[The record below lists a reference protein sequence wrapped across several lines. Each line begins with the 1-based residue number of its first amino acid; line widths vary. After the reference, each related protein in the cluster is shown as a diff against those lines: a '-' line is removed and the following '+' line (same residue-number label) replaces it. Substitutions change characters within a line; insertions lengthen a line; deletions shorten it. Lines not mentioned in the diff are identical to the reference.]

1 MARERPPRR
10 CSGAAE
16 EKRRLRRPPF
26 SSRATGGPAPAR
38 HTQPR
43 ARYQPPRSQ
52 RARPAAASSGSAWG
66 ASAAAAR
73 TVGTDMPPPPRPA
86 ACRAAARATRRV
98 PRCTRAWLSVCVCAA
113 VCGRE
118 AAWMRAGGRAS
129 VRQAAAG
136 CGGALKNCLIAL
148 GPWDPRA
155 GCGWKGY
162 PAPLLHAAALRAAN
176 TPSMVAA
183 CRVAAC
189 NGVAAGRRSQPAQ
202 SWHFGGHGARAK
214 RRRDGAAVAARV
226 RVTSDEGTG
235 ATGDLAFRTRSDEG
249 CPVKEAATSVEFLTP
264 YYRPLCRCLAALA
277 RVQGVRGHST
287 SIA

>member
-118 AAWMRAGGRAS
+118 AAQARGGAREC
-129 VRQAAAG
+129 QAG
-136 CGGALKNCLIAL
+136 CCWLRWRTEELPHRPWAVGPTGGVRLERVPCTALA
-148 GPWDPRA
+148 R
-155 GCGWKGY
+155 
-162 PAPLLHAAALRAAN
+162 
-176 TPSMVAA
+176 
-183 CRVAAC
+183 
-189 NGVAAGRRSQPAQ
+189 RRSQGCEHTLNGGRMQ
-202 SWHFGGHGARAK
+202 SGGVQRRGSWQALATRPELAFWGARRTGEAPTGRCGCGCPCK
-214 RRRDGAAVAARV
+214 
-226 RVTSDEGTG
+226 SDE
-235 ATGDLAFRTRSDEG
+235 
-249 CPVKEAATSVEFLTP
+249 
-264 YYRPLCRCLAALA
+264 
-277 RVQGVRGHST
+277 
-287 SIA
+287 